1 MATASQPP
9 QRLLPGRL
17 RPAAIAAVAIC
28 AAVLA
33 AGGFLG
39 YHGTRP
45 DALDR
50 AVVRFLS
57 PAAGTPAGTDLAAI
71 ARLGGLIPMTVL
83 TALLCY
89 CCLATRR
96 YRGAVLLAVS
106 VLAASGLTE
115 LVLKPLIDRTY
126 AGFLSFPSG
135 HATGVFALVAGI
147 AVVLATGPRNGRAL
161 AGLRVVLAA
170 GALALGCAVAIGL
183 VIARMHY
190 FTDTIGGAAAGIGV
204 TLTVALGLD
213 LVSDRRS
220 RPGPAPAWTGE
231 PGPDRVSSHRG

>member
-1 MATASQPP
+1 M
-9 QRLLPGRL
+9 
-17 RPAAIAAVAIC
+17 
-28 AAVLA
+28 
-33 AGGFLG
+33 
-39 YHGTRP
+39 
-45 DALDR
+45 
-50 AVVRFLS
+50 
-57 PAAGTPAGTDLAAI
+57 
-71 ARLGGLIPMTVL
+71 
-83 TALLCY
+83 
-89 CCLATRR
+89 
-96 YRGAVLLAVS
+96 
-106 VLAASGLTE
+106 
-115 LVLKPLIDRTY
+115 
-126 AGFLSFPSG
+126 
-135 HATGVFALVAGI
+135 FALVAGI
-147 AVVLATGPRNGRAL
+147 AVVLATGPRDGRAL